1 MLNFY
6 QIKKLLIWLAIGGGV
21 LYLYYNSRNKKA
33 KELAD
38 ATALKEKI
46 SALQGKIGSAVKSGG
61 LVRVNADNKSDTNQ
75 AWLDKLTKTIDAN
88 LMSVD
93 ELQKVSDGIDA
104 YMGSYVGTKT
114 KQQIGN
120 EMNEVLDKYQIT
132 K

>member
-1 MLNFY
+1 MD
-6 QIKKLLIWLAIGGGV
+6 KKLLIWLALGGGA

>member
-1 MLNFY
+1 MN
-6 QIKKLLIWLAIGGGV
+6 KKLLIWLAIGGGV

>member
-1 MLNFY
+1 MD
-6 QIKKLLIWLAIGGGV
+6 KKLLISLVLVGGAV
-21 LYLYYNSRNKKA
+21 YLYYNSRNKKS

-46 SALQGKIGSAVKSGG
+46 GALQGKIGSAVKSGG

-75 AWLDKLTKTIDAN
+75 VWLDKLTKTIDAN

-93 ELQKVSDGIDA
+93 ELQKVADGIDA
-104 YMGSYVGTKT
+104 YMGNYVGTKT
-114 KQQIGN
+114 KQEIGN